1 MYVGW
6 NENQNIV
13 VQDED
18 ALQYAMERCG
28 IMRPRSVGET
38 PETKEFDAM
47 LVEWF
52 YSGDWMYEKSEESA

>member
-1 MYVGW
+1 MYIGW

-28 IMRPRSVGET
+28 VIRPLSVGET
-38 PETKEFDAM
+38 PDTKEFDEM

-52 YSGDWMYEKSEESA
+52 YSGNWIHEESGESA